1 MKINVYINVDTFISS
16 GSITNIS
23 NIYKQGFFL
32 NRKPITNILE
42 AFKKW
47 EDQMKCRYMLSPI
60 TQNLCMQ
67 KMREISGLI
76 DFCLK

>member
-42 AFKKW
+42 AFKKMGRSD
-47 EDQMKCRYMLSPI
+47 E
-60 TQNLCMQ
+60 MQ
-67 KMREISGLI
+67 IYVISYYPESVYA
-76 DFCLK
+76 KNERNQ